1 MKKKQIMEIIL
12 LEEQQLW
19 AVVLDFAEHLGSEHE
34 ATERAV
40 ARWNGISNLITK
52 IKYSIL
58 VYSITTCGT

>member
-1 MKKKQIMEIIL
+1 MDKKELMEIIL

-52 IKYSIL
+52 INEKAN
-58 VYSITTCGT
+58 